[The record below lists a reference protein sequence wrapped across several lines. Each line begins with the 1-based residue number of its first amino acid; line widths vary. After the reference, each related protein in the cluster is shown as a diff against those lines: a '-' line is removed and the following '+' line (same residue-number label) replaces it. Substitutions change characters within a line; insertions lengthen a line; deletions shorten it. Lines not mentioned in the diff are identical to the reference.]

1 MGDLKKRVLSALLFG
16 PVVVALFLFLPPG
29 SFFLFM
35 GIVLIMAAYELSSMA
50 QVEHPR
56 IVTGII
62 AASFIPLYFCFAAAR
77 VEWPSSLAP
86 TAYPLWL
93 LFSPAAYLLF
103 RLVPGGSGPASP
115 SSEIGR
121 AVTVI
126 VLAEVFIAFPLFS
139 LFRLKELTPSLPLIL
154 LLTIWASDTGAYLL
168 GKAAG
173 RHRLAPL
180 ISPKKTYEGL
190 VGAMAGAALVMLLF
204 ERRLGLGIPVSLGI
218 GLVIGLLGQLGDM
231 LESIAKR
238 VCEVKD
244 SSRLIPG
251 HGGILDRIDSFV
263 LTAPFTYLY
272 LSGLKG

>member
-1 MGDLKKRVLSALLFG
+1 MGDLKKRVLSAVLFG
-16 PVVVALFLFLPPG
+16 PLVVALFLFLPPRP
-29 SFFLFM
+29 FFLFV
-35 GIVLIMAAYELSSMA
+35 GIVLIMAAYEFSSMA
-50 QVEHPR
+50 QVENPP

-62 AASFIPLYFCFAAAR
+62 AASFIPLYFGFAA
-77 VEWPSSLAP
+77 L
-86 TAYPLWL
+86 YPLWL
-93 LFSPAAYLLF
+93 LFSPASYLLF
-103 RLVPGGSGPASP
+103 RLIARGSAPAS
-115 SSEIGR
+115 SASGIGR
-121 AVTVI
+121 AVAVI
-126 VLAEVFIAFPLFS
+126 VLAEVFLALPLFS
-139 LFRLKELTPSLPLIL
+139 LFRLKALAPFLPLIL

-190 VGAMAGAALVMLLF
+190 VGAMAGAALVALLF
-204 ERRLGLGIPVSLGI
+204 ERRLGLGIAASLGI

-251 HGGILDRIDSFV
+251 HGGILDRIDSFL